1 MHSGKTLALCGAAP
15 GLTARSNGPKVK
27 RFAVKGFVLADE
39 TTVRKDER
47 APAAASTSAHDSA
60 RILLACMP
68 KSGSTFLADLI
79 CALPEFNRARLA
91 PSPMGRREQELD
103 EACLRQAGRGNFV
116 GQLHVRYS
124 EWTAKMCREYRLKT
138 VVLVRSL
145 PDAVVSLRDHLR
157 RESTIWPIFYADA
170 DHAALDDA
178 TLEDMIVR
186 LAAPWYANFYMS
198 WRNAPGALLISYEE
212 LIADPA
218 AVLREVL
225 AFAGAEIDE
234 GAIAKALEAVGDR
247 RDSRFNV
254 GVAGRGAALRPETL
268 RNLVALFDF
277 YPEAVDDPYVKGVR
291 AQAAAALEGRSAPP
305 PLGRV
310 ATRPAEP
317 APSAAERPRRKSRL
331 RAAASRYG
339 YQVTL
344 IAVGILYWIWPNDLL
359 PDDKWYGEIDDATFL
374 TILAFV
380 AGRVT
385 KRTPGLRD
393 LPNFIFRG
401 VRRTLR
407 LKS

>member
-1 MHSGKTLALCGAAP
+1 MAEETAERKNEQTL
-15 GLTARSNGPKVK
+15 
-27 RFAVKGFVLADE
+27 
-39 TTVRKDER
+39 
-47 APAAASTSAHDSA
+47 PAASAGRRDSG

-79 CALPEFNRARLA
+79 CALPDFTRAKLA

-103 EACLRQAGRGNFV
+103 EACVQQAGRRNFV

-124 EWTAKMCREYRLKT
+124 EWTAKMCREYRLKP
-138 VVLVRSL
+138 VVLVRGL

-157 RESTIWPIFYADA
+157 RESTIWPIFYADP

-178 TLEDMIVR
+178 RLEDMIVR
-186 LAAPWYANFYMS
+186 LAAPWYANFYMG

-234 GAIAKALEAVGDR
+234 RAIAKAVAAVGER
-247 RDSRFNV
+247 RESRFNV
-254 GVAGRGAALRPETL
+254 GVAGRGAKLRPETL
-268 RNLVALFDF
+268 RSLVALFDF
-277 YPEAVDDPYVKGVR
+277 YPDAAQDPYVQGIR
-291 AQAAAALEGRSAPP
+291 AQAAAALEGRIAP

-310 ATRPAEP
+310 AIRPAEP
-317 APSAAERPRRKSRL
+317 APAPAARSKRKSRL
-331 RAAASRYG
+331 WSAASRYG

-344 IAVGILYWIWPNDLL
+344 IAVGVLYWIWPDDLI
-359 PDDKWYGEIDDATFL
+359 PDNLWYGHVDDAAFL
-374 TILAFV
+374 TILAFL

-393 LPNFIFRG
+393 LPG
-401 VRRTLR
+401 VLSRAVGRRLR
-407 LKS
+407 LGA